1 MNLDDGI
8 RQQLISA
15 RYIPEW
21 IYAAVAPDY
30 FKQKFYWLFWYG
42 VRHPGRGKV
51 KPKMDVPK
59 MVAKWLPEMLKLAT
73 AHDKDE
79 QDEAEAALDDLL
91 SPLLAAPVAQLR
103 EFYSALVDG
112 MKADRRFPMVI
123 WRVFEESWGEHVIA
137 KAPDE
142 AVMELKEQLARDVIE
157 LCERDAKEQLPEAM
171 VRALMWR
178 APERLRQVKS
188 ALKAGGKAKIV
199 GRESCL
205 YLEIIPKGKR
215 KAIAQVML

>member
-1 MNLDDGI
+1 MNVDDGI
-8 RQQLISA
+8 RQQLIGA
-15 RYIPEW
+15 RYIPSTV
-21 IYAAVAPDY
+21 YGVAATEY
-30 FKQKFYWLFWYG
+30 FRGKFYWLFWYG

-51 KPKMDVPK
+51 KPKMNVEK

-73 AHDKDE
+73 AHDKDD

-91 SPLLAAPVAQLR
+91 SPLLSAPVAQLR
-103 EFYSALVDG
+103 EFYTKLVEG

-123 WRVFEESWGEHVIA
+123 WRVFESWGEHVVA

-142 AVMELKEQLARDVIE
+142 AVIQLKEKLARDVIE

-178 APERLRQVKS
+178 APERLEEVKS
-188 ALKAGGKAKIV
+188 ALKAGGRARMT

-215 KAIAQVML
+215 RPIAQVML